1 MITCFLR
8 STLQKLAEI
17 RQKYG
22 HLFGDR
28 PLVEKKAADESEK
41 RVYVTLAELS
51 ESHAGQTVLIRARV
65 QNSRPVGT

>member
-1 MITCFLR
+1 MVAIIFTID
-8 STLQKLAEI
+8 QKLAEI

-28 PLVEKKAADESEK
+28 PLVEKKVVDETEK
-41 RVYVTLAELS
+41 RSYVPLAELS
-51 ESHAGQTVLIRARV
+51 ESHAGQTVLIRVRV